1 LTLGQIQVMFEHAQ
15 KREDERIKIQAIM
28 HGADIKEDEDEEG
41 VFGDERDMASPKK
54 KKSFF
59 KFGDPEDYKKI
70 SRDKQLD
77 LTKKMMNYHKSWVN
91 KPRRDGKTGPLA

>member
-1 LTLGQIQVMFEHAQ
+1 
-15 KREDERIKIQAIM
+15 
-28 HGADIKEDEDEEG
+28 
-41 VFGDERDMASPKK
+41 MASPKK